1 MSTQRRLVV
10 VSNRVPAAALPGS
23 EEERRAQEVSGLV
36 SALRPALEDSHGLWF
51 GWSGKTSAKR
61 AGSTPSVV
69 QMGPIELA
77 TVDLSER
84 DVSLFY
90 SLFSNQ
96 TLWPLLHGFTDRVV
110 IRQDAYRAYR
120 RVNRKFAEALFPLL
134 RKDDL
139 VWVQDYHLFLLGSEL
154 RRLGWEGKTGF
165 FLHVPFAPV
174 DIFMILPWA
183 RQLLEALFSYD
194 LIGVHTQRYAHNLK
208 ESLRSEFPDLVDD
221 GVLSYHGRTSRI
233 AVYPIGIEPERFEEW
248 ASQETRNEPAR
259 LLNRIALGRRMILG
273 VERLDYTKGIP
284 ERLLAFENLLDRFP
298 SLRRR
303 VSLVQISV
311 PSRSQ
316 VPDYARERE
325 RVDQLVGRINGRFSE
340 SDWVPVHHLS
350 RSYTQQELASFYRRA
365 DVCLVTPLRDGMN
378 LVAKEFVASQGNAAG
393 VLVLSRFCGSAETMH
408 DALMVNPYD
417 IEGTALALRRALEM
431 TSRERRRRWEGLVTG
446 VRTHTARAW
455 RDGFLEE
462 LIGDAAPAP
471 ALERTLSSAS

>member
-10 VSNRVPAAALPGS
+10 VSNRVPALAPPGS

-36 SALRPALEDSHGLWF
+36 SALRPALEERKGLWF
-51 GWSGKTSAKR
+51 GWSGKTRPNR
-61 AGSTPSVV
+61 AGTAPTVV
-69 QMGPIELA
+69 QLGPIELA
-77 TVDLSER
+77 TLDLSER
-84 DVSLFY
+84 EVSLFY
-90 SLFSNQ
+90 SVFANQ
-96 TLWPLLHGFTDRVV
+96 TLWPLLHGFTDRVA
-110 IRQDAYRAYR
+110 IRGDAYRAYR
-120 RVNRKFAEALFPLL
+120 RVNRKFAEALLPML
-134 RKDDL
+134 REDDL
-139 VWVQDYHLFLLGSEL
+139 VWVHDYHLFLLGSEL

-174 DIFMILPWA
+174 DIFTILPWA
-183 RQLLEALFSYD
+183 RQILESLFSYD
-194 LIGVHTQRYAHNLK
+194 LVGVHTKRYAYNIM
-208 ESLRSEFPDLVDD
+208 ESLRSEFPDLVTDD
-221 GVLSYHGRTSRI
+221 VMTYHGRTSR
-233 AVYPIGIEPERFEEW
+233 VSVHPIGIEPTLFEEW

-259 LLNRIALGRRMILG
+259 LLNRLALGRHMILG

-284 ERLLAFENLLDRFP
+284 ERLLAFENLLERFP

-365 DVCLVTPLRDGMN
+365 DICLVTPLRDGMN
-378 LVAKEFVASQGNAAG
+378 LVAKEFVASQGNAPG
-393 VLVLSRFCGSAETMH
+393 VLVLSRFCGSADTMH

-431 TSRERRRRWEGLVTG
+431 NSRERRRRWQALVAG

-455 RDGFLEE
+455 RDGFLDE
-462 LIGDAAPAP
+462 LVEGGDPAP
-471 ALERTLSSAS
+471 ALGQALSSAS